1 MSYLFVNENGAKI
14 GIESERAVVEYSDG
28 MKRTI
33 PIETLES
40 VIILGK
46 SQMTTQ
52 ATIEFIQRGIPV
64 SYFSKGGKYFG
75 CLQSTGHVNARRQ
88 RKQAKLGESNSA
100 FAVEL
105 SKKFICGKIK
115 NQQVLMKRYSV
126 TKGIDVSEETKYLI
140 NCYEKVKRAKTI
152 NEIMGYEGTAAKYYF
167 SALAKE
173 IDKDF
178 AFRGRNRRPPEDPFN
193 SMISFGYSII
203 MNELCGVIQSHG
215 LNPYFGFM
223 HQDREN
229 HPTLA
234 SDLIEEWRAVIV
246 DSVVMSLINGHEIF
260 LEHFEKDFDMPGCY
274 LTKDGMKIFLNK
286 LEKKLRTKIK
296 YLSYVDYAVSFR
308 GAIDLQVKQL
318 VKAIEENDCEL
329 YKPVIIR

>member
-1 MSYLFVNENGAKI
+1 MSYLFINENGARI
-14 GIESERAVVEYSDG
+14 GVNSERVVVEYNDG
-28 MKRTI
+28 MKRLI

-75 CLQSTGHVNARRQ
+75 CLQSTGHVNAHRQ
-88 RKQAKLGESNSA
+88 RKQAALGDNNSA

-105 SKKFICGKIK
+105 SKKFICGKIR
-115 NQQVLMKRYSV
+115 NQQVLMKRYSI
-126 TKGIDVSEETKYLI
+126 TKDIDVSEETKYLV
-140 NCYEKVKRAKTI
+140 NCYEKVKKAKTI
-152 NEIMGYEGTAAKYYF
+152 EEIMGYEGAAAKYYF

-173 IDKDF
+173 IDEKF
-178 AFRGRNRRPPEDPFN
+178 LFHGRNRRPPKDPFN

-203 MNELCGVIQSHG
+203 MNELCGVIQSRG

-234 SDLIEEWRAVIV
+234 SDLVEEWRAVIV
-246 DSVVMSLINGHEIF
+246 DSVVMSLVNGHEIF
-260 LEHFEKDFDMPGCY
+260 PEHFEKDLDVPGCY

-308 GAIDLQVKQL
+308 GAIDLQVRQL